1 MEKFLKIVLA
11 AVVAGF
17 IALAIWAF
25 SQSNTKNEKV
35 DYTKY
40 NAYGI
45 IESDE
50 NNGNI
55 GDQVRGNKDSKVV
68 VLEYSDFEC
77 PGCAGAQGR
86 INKIYEKYKDKVA
99 FVSRSLKVHDHAK
112 IAAQAATSA
121 SLQGK
126 YWEMADKLFEN
137 QAEWSDET
145 LTDEDRIDIFQ
156 SYFKAIAPEGNAEAF
171 KRNINSKKV
180 IKKVNFDNEIGS
192 KIIDVSETPSFY
204 INSEKF
210 EIIDQHFENDED
222 FINKF
227 NAKIDEALKK

>member
-25 SQSNTKNEKV
+25 SQSNTKSEKV

-45 IESDE
+45 IEGDE

-77 PGCAGAQGR
+77 PGCAGAQSR

-156 SYFKAIAPEGNAEAF
+156 GYFKAIAPEGNAEAF
-171 KRNINSKKV
+171 KRNINSEKV

-192 KIIDVSETPSFY
+192 KIIEVSETPSFY

-210 EIIDQHFENDED
+210 EIIDQHFEDDED